1 MMEALHDFARTI
13 LQEAIIS
20 SENILQ
26 EARDKKESTIE
37 RRRQEGIKKANEDA
51 KAILGK
57 AHSTAETTTISKIA
71 NAKNKANWVGLSK
84 KEKWINTVLKEVK
97 NRLEEIR
104 QTKKYPAIIEQFI
117 LEAGI
122 LLEGGELVIVLSD
135 RDVDVPLTLSKLA
148 QKISKETGK
157 PTKLRIVKEKA
168 EISGGVKVRNSDGKI
183 TVDNTFDD
191 ILKRKDRDLR
201 KKIAEVLFR

>member
-20 SENILQ
+20 AENILQ

-51 KAILGK
+51 KVILRK
-57 AHSTAETTTISKIA
+57 AHSTAETTRVSKIA

-84 KEKWINTVLKEVK
+84 KEKWINSVLKEVK

-135 RDVDVPLTLSKLA
+135 RDIDVPLKLSKLA

-157 PTKLRIVKEKA
+157 PTKLRIVGEKV